1 MKLTSTGDD
10 MKMRSLALVPAALLC
25 FAAAPV
31 LAQEADAADDA
42 AVPDAVQATVVDAT
56 FTNPGAIEPT
66 PVQVEFTGSGDD
78 LGGTILVPGTELRIP
93 LNEVKV
99 TDDRLMFTFEDPGG
113 AATIDCSLNRLSDDS
128 FRGQCEAQG
137 QTAEMTIDAFE

>member
-1 MKLTSTGDD
+1 MKT
-10 MKMRSLALVPAALLC
+10 RSLALVPAALLW
-25 FAAAPV
+25 FAAAPA
-31 LAQEADAADDA
+31 LQAQEADAADAA

-56 FTNPGAIEPT
+56 FMNPGAVEPT
-66 PVQVEFTGSGDD
+66 EVQVEFTGSGDD
-78 LGGTILVPGTELRIP
+78 LGGTILVPGADMRIP
-93 LNEVKV
+93 LDDMKV

>member
-1 MKLTSTGDD
+1 MKI
-10 MKMRSLALVPAALLC
+10 RALALVPATLLW
-25 FAAAPV
+25 FAAAPA
-31 LAQEADAADDA
+31 LAQEADAADA

-56 FTNPGAIEPT
+56 FMNPGAVEPT
-66 PVQVEFTGSGDD
+66 EVQVEFTGSGDD

-93 LNEVKV
+93 LNDVKV

>member
-1 MKLTSTGDD
+1 MKI
-10 MKMRSLALVPAALLC
+10 RSLALVPAALLW
-25 FAAAPV
+25 FTAVPA

-56 FTNPGAIEPT
+56 FMSPGAVEPT
-66 PVQVEFTGSGDD
+66 EVQVEFTGSGDD
-78 LGGTILVPGTELRIP
+78 LGGTILVPGADMRIP
-93 LNEVKV
+93 LDDVKV